1 MREIAIIGGGWYA
14 CHLALVL
21 AKQGHTVTLYEK
33 NSDIFSQISGEFS
46 IRLHSGLHYPRSAST
61 REHCHYGF
69 NLFKQAYPDLVFDHE
84 YSVYGLGVI
93 DDDGNPSKVDAKKFR
108 TVCQESEGH
117 KEIQPRSR
125 GYQNLHTAVEV
136 YEPSIALGPHLRSKF
151 NQYLKD
157 AGVRV
162 CCNHLITTIVRS
174 DKDKM
179 SVVSNFSSAKFDHVI
194 NATSY
199 QSLLPL
205 SKALPFDMSIVY
217 QPCLSLIYEDT
228 TPGQKP
234 ISFIVMDG
242 SFPCLMPR
250 MLGSE
255 PKEYSL
261 THAKWTIM
269 GSYSNIEDAYV
280 ILGKLNQSFIESCI
294 KPKCEQSMTDFWP
307 EFANRFR
314 FKRYLSTV
322 LAKPATGSEFRSA
335 LTFRTN
341 DIIYVIP
348 GKVAHIFDVEKEVTA
363 LIAQDN
369 ILSNGAF
376 DYMKGGV
383 LDLSKTDVTETAN
396 IDESSTC
403 KRQTYRDLTQQA
415 ARQNSCFFMR
425 CAGEVVGG
433 LLFLAVLASQDSSLK
448 RGIPKIAVCSALTG
462 IFHGMHSLFSA
473 RKTNAKVTP
482 PMQIELVDNNGTLNV

>member
-1 MREIAIIGGGWYA
+1 MRKIAIIGGGWYA

-21 AKQGHTVTLYEK
+21 AKQGHDVTLYEK
-33 NSDIFSQISGEFS
+33 NSDILSQISGEFS
-46 IRLHSGLHYPRSAST
+46 IRLHSGLHYPRSAAT

-69 NLFKQAYPDLVFDHE
+69 NLFKQAYPSLVIEHE

-93 DDDGNPSKVDAKKFR
+93 DDDGNPSKVDANKFR

-117 KEIQPRSR
+117 KEIPPSSR

-136 YEPSIALGPHLRSKF
+136 YEPSIALGPQLRSKF
-151 NQYLKD
+151 NQYLTD
-157 AGVRV
+157 AGVTV
-162 CCNHLITTIVRS
+162 CCNHLITKITHSEEGTI
-174 DKDKM
+174 
-179 SVVSNFSSAKFDHVI
+179 SVVSDVSSGEFDHVI
-194 NATSY
+194 NASSY
-199 QSLLPL
+199 QSLLPP
-205 SKALPFDMSIVY
+205 SKALPFDMNIVY

-269 GSYSNIEDAYV
+269 GSYSNIDDANV
-280 ILGKLNQSFIESCI
+280 ILNKLNDSFIESHI
-294 KPKCEQSMTDFWP
+294 KPKCEQSMAVFWP
-307 EFANRFR
+307 EFTHRFR
-314 FKRYLSTV
+314 YSGWKSTV

-348 GKVAHIFDVEKEVTA
+348 GKVTHIFDVEKEVTA
-363 LIAQDN
+363 LIAEEN
-369 ILSNGAF
+369 ILTDGAF
-376 DYMKGGV
+376 NYMKGGV
-383 LDLSKTDVTETAN
+383 LDLSKTEVTDTST
-396 IDESSTC
+396 IDKSSTC
-403 KRQTYRDLTQQA
+403 NRQTYRELTRQEA
-415 ARQNSCFFMR
+415 PQNSCFLMS
-425 CAGEVVGG
+425 CAGEIVGG
-433 LLFLAVLASQDSSLK
+433 LVCLAILASQASSLK
-448 RGIPKIAVCSALTG
+448 NTLPKIAVCAALTG
-462 IFHGMHSLFSA
+462 IFHGVHGLFSA
-473 RKTNAKVTP
+473 RKKTAKVNP
-482 PMQIELVDNNGTLNV
+482 PIPIELVDNYGTLTI